1 MSPSRFAILCLVLL
15 AGPAAAQDDPK
26 ALIQKAVQAKGG
38 ADRIDRY
45 PAAVI
50 ETKGTLFQGG
60 HAVPFTARTVY
71 ELPNRGRIALEQES
85 LGGKVRAV
93 QVFDG
98 SKARVTV
105 NGQSKELP
113 DVQTRDFRESIYALN
128 VIRLTPLLKDPGFT
142 LTAADATTVGGKPA
156 VGVKVS
162 AKEHRD
168 LTLYFDRASGLL
180 VKVERT
186 VLDAVGREVKEEQA
200 FADYKSFDGIMYPLR
215 AVVTRDGQKARESET
230 VDFKPLEKAD
240 PREFAAEGK

>member
-1 MSPSRFAILCLVLL
+1 MSPTRFTVLTLVLL

-26 ALIQKAVQAKGG
+26 AIIQKAIQAKGG

-71 ELPNRGRIALEQES
+71 ELPDRGRIALEQEV
-85 LGGKVRAV
+85 LGGKIQAV
-93 QVFDG
+93 QIFDG

-105 NGQSKELP
+105 NGQPRELS
-113 DVQTRDFRESIYALN
+113 DVQVRDFRESIYAQN
-128 VIRLTPLLKDPGFT
+128 VMRLTPLLKDPGFT
-142 LTAADATTVGGKPA
+142 LAAADATTVGGKPA

-162 AKEHRD
+162 SKDHRD
-168 LTLYFDRASGLL
+168 VTLYFDRDSGLL
-180 VKVERT
+180 VKADRPV
-186 VLDAVGREVKEEQA
+186 VNAMGKEVKQEQTY
-200 FADYKSFDGIMYPLR
+200 ADYKAFEGLKHPLHT
-215 AVVTRDGQKARESET
+215 VVTRDGQKLMESET